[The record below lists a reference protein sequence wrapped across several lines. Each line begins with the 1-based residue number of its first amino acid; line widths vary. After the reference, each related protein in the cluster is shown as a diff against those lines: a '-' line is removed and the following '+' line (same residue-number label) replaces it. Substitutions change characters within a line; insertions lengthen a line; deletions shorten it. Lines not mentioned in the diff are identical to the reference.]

1 MFSELARDTERWER
15 VKECSEM
22 LEIDASGVITWITRP
37 AEELFGY
44 FIRNELVG
52 KLVEIIVPDAVKP
65 AHPGYRDLFKT
76 NPRMRSMGTKRVV
89 QGQHRDGH
97 TFAITIK
104 LSASASGGEYRALAI
119 IADMTEPT
127 NNKVGT

>member
-22 LEIDASGVITWITRP
+22 LEIDEDGIITWITRP
-37 AEELFGY
+37 AEELFDY

-52 KLVEIIVPDAVKP
+52 KPVEIIVPDAVK
-65 AHPGYRDLFKT
+65 ALHPGYRDSFRA

-89 QGQHRDGH
+89 QGQRRDGKI
-97 TFAITIK
+97 FSLTIK
-104 LSASASGGEYRALAI
+104 LSASSSGGEYRALAI
-119 IADMTEPT
+119 IADMTEPVA
-127 NNKVGT
+127 NAKN